1 MPTFSRRLYVWVRR
15 GFLVECSQRVTSLL
29 KNTTCFVSVF
39 WSTEDSGDGEPE
51 AIELPLLA
59 EISKPDI
66 ADAEE
71 Q

>member
-1 MPTFSRRLYVWVRR
+1 M
-15 GFLVECSQRVTSLL
+15 ECSQRVTSLL